1 MRSIIIMNLVHCLQL
16 SFFSILWTVPFCA
29 IIKWVTS
36 SLALGYKRLC
46 QEKRPGPWLQT
57 SDITRDINLGCHF
70 SSKSTLIY
78 VMYYPGFSCSSRL
91 SWRCRESFRHCVVP
105 PYTSFVRKETRYLY
119 LFRTYVCHPPAIHGR
134 RKTAS
139 PQIPSVLIWLLCFVI
154 LLSVKHTKHSSNDR
168 SQRWPSSV
176 DWVLFPRSMSCF
188 VCGGKGIQLFSFQH
202 IPSLRK

>member
-1 MRSIIIMNLVHCLQL
+1 MNMVHCLQL
-16 SFFSILWTVPFCA
+16 SFFSILWTVPLCA

-91 SWRCRESFRHCVVP
+91 SCSKSFRRCVTL
-105 PYTSFVRKETRYLY
+105 PYTGFVRKGIRY

-134 RKTAS
+134 KQTAS
-139 PQIPSVLIWLLCFVI
+139 PQIPSILIWLLCFVI
-154 LLSVKHTKHSSNDR
+154 LLSLSVKHTKHSSNDR
-168 SQRWPSSV
+168 SQPA
-176 DWVLFPRSMSCF
+176 LA
-188 VCGGKGIQLFSFQH
+188 
-202 IPSLRK
+202 